1 MPSDSTTPR
10 KIVLATRGSPLALAQ
25 TQRVLNT
32 CAHYFPNYS
41 YEIRVIKTSGDKLQ
55 TASLS
60 HADTPSASS
69 PAPTAKGLFTKEL
82 EEALLESSA
91 DMAVHSLK
99 DLPTELPDGLT
110 LGGVLRRADVRD
122 VLIYRSPEL
131 AAALQAQCKDWTPGA
146 PGYRGFQKNLKI
158 TDLPQGA
165 VVATSSTRRQQQI
178 LHLRSDIQIVPIR
191 GNVGT
196 RIEKLRHNPQIDAT
210 ILAAAGLERLEFHL
224 FPDGHFTAPPK
235 YGSLPLDGILG
246 SKLSPEEMLTCVGQ
260 GAIGIEIR
268 KEDELINQ
276 ICRTIS
282 HPGSALCVAA
292 EREFLRAL
300 GGGCQSPV
308 AAHAR
313 ITGHTLHMD
322 VVSFRVQPPKSAHVS
337 GKLSETGQ
345 IGRQA
350 AKLVS

>member
-1 MPSDSTTPR
+1 MPSDSTSSR

-32 CAHYFPNYS
+32 CAHYFPDHS
-41 YEIRVIKTSGDKLQ
+41 YEIRIIKTSGDKLQ

-60 HADTPSASS
+60 HSDAHSTASPS
-69 PAPTAKGLFTKEL
+69 PTTKGLFTKEL

-99 DLPTELPDGLT
+99 DLPTELPEGLT

-131 AAALQAQCKDWTPGA
+131 AASLQAQCKDWTPGA

-158 TDLPQGA
+158 SDLPQGA

-196 RIEKLRHNPQIDAT
+196 RIEKLRNNPQIDAT

-224 FPDGHFTAPPK
+224 FTDGHFTAPPK
-235 YGSLPLDGILG
+235 YSNVPLDGILG
-246 SKLSPEEMLTCVGQ
+246 SRLSPEEMLTCVGQ

-282 HPGSALCVAA
+282 HPGTALCVAA

-313 ITGHTLHMD
+313 IAGHTLHMD

-337 GKLSETGQ
+337 GKLNEIEQ
-345 IGRQA
+345 IGQQA